1 MTKIKNFRVNLR
13 PREIARWLK
22 KERGLET
29 TPELELTI
37 GEAVKEAKRWVTP
50 AAVYTTLTR
59 KTAEKTT
66 PIPLPPEAVA
76 LSVVVVS
83 IGIGLE
89 AERKASASDLPRE
102 MLLAALE
109 QEALAQSLQFTVRL
123 IGEQAEE
130 EDCEMTSPV
139 SVQDLPTGQAGLP
152 AGRQGLL
159 ASLATLLGVA
169 RIGIQFDPSAPEPP
183 LYVRVAYWFWTPAGK
198 GPSRR
203 AEPGGTPASRQ
214 AGAEKVTA

>member
-1 MTKIKNFRVNLR
+1 MASESSGEEMTKIKNFRVNLR

-22 KERGLET
+22 KERGVET

-37 GEAVKEAKRWVTP
+37 AEAVKEAKQWVAP
-50 AAVYTTLTR
+50 GAVYTTLTR

-66 PIPLPPEAVA
+66 TIPLPPEAVA

-83 IGIGLE
+83 IGTGLQTQRKT
-89 AERKASASDLPRE
+89 AESGSQRD
-102 MLLAALE
+102 MILAALE
-109 QEALAQSLQFTVRL
+109 QEALSQSLQFTVRL

-130 EDCEMTSPV
+130 EDCEMSSPV
-139 SVQDLPTGQAGLP
+139 SVQEAPVAS
-152 AGRQGLL
+152 
-159 ASLATLLGVA
+159 SLATLLGVA

-183 LYVRVAYWFWTPAGK
+183 PYVRVSYWFWTPAGQ

-203 AEPGGTPASRQ
+203 AEP
-214 AGAEKVTA
+214 AGRAEKVAA